1 MIEEIYAK
9 RLESVGPTVDLFGYP
24 GPFTEPP
31 PPQNDLGEKGH
42 EDPSSHA
49 RRAEPSNERI
59 LEAVNASEVRRAL
72 RAKTGSASGPDL
84 STVLNPKR
92 KVEEGPGVIEY
103 TQCG

>member
-72 RAKTGSASGPDL
+72 
-84 STVLNPKR
+84 
-92 KVEEGPGVIEY
+92 
-103 TQCG
+103 